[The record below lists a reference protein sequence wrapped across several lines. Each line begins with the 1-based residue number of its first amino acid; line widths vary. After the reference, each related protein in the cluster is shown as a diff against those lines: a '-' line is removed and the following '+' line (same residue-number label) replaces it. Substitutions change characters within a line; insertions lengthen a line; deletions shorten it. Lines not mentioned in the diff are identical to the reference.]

1 MPWRET
7 CVMDERIKFI
17 GEVLEDADSF
27 TAVCRRYGISR
38 YVGYKLVR
46 RYKAEG
52 LAGIVEHSRAPKRH
66 PNQTADWV
74 VNRVL
79 ELKRRPD
86 FKNAGPKKLVAWLQR
101 FEPSFPVPAPSTVGV
116 ILERHGLT
124 EHRHRRRGVA
134 RHQLPEAPGAAP
146 NALWTI
152 DHKGEFW
159 TGNGRRCVPLTMQ
172 DHFSRFVL
180 RLHATT
186 STRYAQVEPILRSVF
201 TEYGLPDAIRS
212 DNGTPFASRAPG
224 GLTAFGVFLAKLGIR
239 HERIEPGHPEQNG
252 RHERMHRTLKMETA
266 RPPRASISEQQRAF
280 WQYQRF
286 HNEERP
292 HEALG
297 LLPPADFYAA
307 STRVMP
313 RHIAPP
319 EYSNEHIVRRVS
331 QKGMVAFAAREVY
344 VGSGLAGELVG
355 ALEAREGVWR
365 LEYYAV
371 LIGHADVRS
380 DVTRILAAR

>member
-17 GEVLEDADSF
+17 GAVLEGKESF
-27 TAVCRRYGISR
+27 TSVCHRYGISR
-38 YVGYKLVR
+38 YVGYKLKR
-46 RYKAEG
+46 RYDAEG
-52 LAGIVEHSRAPKRH
+52 LSGVLERSRAPKRH
-66 PNQTADWV
+66 PNQTADWIV
-74 VNRVL
+74 ERVL

-86 FKNAGPKKLVAWLQR
+86 FKNAGPKKIVAWLQR

-134 RHQLPEAPGAAP
+134 RHQLPEGPGTAP

-152 DHKGEFW
+152 DHKGDFR
-159 TGNGRRCVPLTMQ
+159 TGNGRKCVPLTMQ
-172 DHFSRFVL
+172 DHYSRFLL
-180 RLHATT
+180 RVQATT
-186 STRYAQVEPILRSVF
+186 STRYTQVEPILRTVF

-212 DNGTPFASRAPG
+212 DNGSPFASRAPG

-252 RHERMHRTLKMETA
+252 RHERMHRTLKAETA
-266 RPPRASISEQQRAF
+266 RPPRATLSEQQRAF
-280 WQYQRF
+280 WQFQRF

-297 LLPPADFYAA
+297 LLPPADFYQA

-313 RHIAPP
+313 RHIRPP
-319 EYSNEHIVRRVS
+319 EYGGDRIVRKVTKAGEAAFGGRVI
-331 QKGMVAFAAREVY
+331 Y
-344 VGSGLAGELVG
+344 VGHNLAHELVG
-355 ALEAREGVWR
+355 VTEVGDGVWR
-365 LEYYAV
+365 VEFYAI
-371 LIGHADVRS
+371 LIGHVDLRADP
-380 DVTRILAAR
+380 TGGLAAR